1 MKIRSEEV
9 MQNYLLLDKLEH
21 EELIPFIK
29 KYLNRRSAIS
39 FFYYSLNILLLL
51 LGSIAIYANI
61 TYLNANIGNVIFHYC
76 FGSTVSFL
84 LIPIH
89 EYIHVL
95 AYKYVGA
102 SETSLD
108 CNLKKFYFMALAD
121 KFVANRKEFTLIA
134 LAPFVVISSIL
145 IILAF
150 FSSNYWQLTILGCAL
165 LHSAMCSGDF
175 GLLGY
180 FLFHKDKEVVTFDD
194 VSNKVSYFFTLKKA

>member
-150 FSSNYWQLTILGCAL
+150 FSSNY
-165 LHSAMCSGDF
+165 
-175 GLLGY
+175 
-180 FLFHKDKEVVTFDD
+180 
-194 VSNKVSYFFTLKKA
+194 